1 MIRPTPGC
9 GLSPRQGRGLSAAA
23 ALLSLALANPAAA
36 DGKIDTIKLA
46 NGNLVTGEIKVM
58 EKGKLKYST
67 DSMGTVYVEWDEVK
81 EITGK
86 AFYRLQTRAGHYYF
100 GAMKP
105 GSDAEVI
112 EVTTA
117 GNVVSLHMANV
128 VRIQPIESGWRD
140 KLDSKLSAGY
150 SYSKS
155 SEVTE
160 YTLAYNAVWVDDK
173 FRLNFGG
180 SGRSTDD
187 GEETTSQAVIFADY
201 RHWLENRNYWLATGA
216 GEQNDEL
223 GLDARIVA
231 GGGFGRRFWQTNL
244 ATVFGEGGVV
254 VNHTEN
260 KDGTTDTDLEG
271 LLRAGWEIYIHDTP
285 KRTLDTT
292 LAVFP
297 GITRVGEYRTAF
309 DITFSQE
316 LVEDFFFDLSFY
328 HQYDSDVADE
338 DASNSDYGVVTGIG
352 YDF

>member
-1 MIRPTPGC
+1 MLLPTPAC
-9 GLSPRQGRGLSAAA
+9 GLMPDRGRCLGIAA
-23 ALLSLALANPAAA
+23 ALLGLALASPVASGA
-36 DGKIDTIKLA
+36 KIDTIKLA

-67 DSMGTVYVEWDEVK
+67 DSMGTVYVEWDEIE

-100 GAMKP
+100 GAIAP
-105 GSDAEVI
+105 GSDADIVD
-112 EVTTA
+112 VTSGGDPT
-117 GNVVSLHMANV
+117 SLHMANI

-140 KLDSKLSAGY
+140 RIDSSLSAGY

-160 YTLAYNAVWVDDK
+160 YTLAYSAVWIADK
-173 FRLNFGG
+173 FRVNFGA

-187 GEETTSQAVIFADY
+187 GEETTSQAVAYSDY
-201 RHWLENRNYWLATGA
+201 RHWLENRNYWLATSA
-216 GEQNDEL
+216 VEQNDEL

-231 GGGFGRRFWQTNL
+231 GGGLGRRFWQTNL

-285 KRTLDTT
+285 KRSLDTT

-297 GITRVGEYRTAF
+297 GITQAGEYRTAF
-309 DITFSQE
+309 DISFRQE
-316 LVEDFFFDLSFY
+316 LIEDFFFDLSLY
-328 HQYDSDVADE
+328 HQYDSNVADE
-338 DASNSDYGVVTGIG
+338 EASNSDYGVVTSVG
-352 YDF
+352 YEF